1 MFVCPS
7 VGSFWQCGL
16 VLFWLL
22 WFYYSSFACQVGW
35 NNISDGIFSKNWAIT
50 GQRFLLHYCNKTTL
64 FRKLGIWI
72 FIWSWYWKFP
82 QLLQDIFKFLQ
93 FSELSWEDISYLV
106 TLGNISD
113 MVLLFNSRTF
123 YHKTSLTK
131 ENNTAERCSL
141 NILTV
146 KHARKHFF
154 KLDYM
159 IAFCIITKKNKKR
172 VSDNDQYACLANR
185 TYQRYGANMKRM
197 LNCENNFYP
206 SVQTIYRR
214 EILSAEPT
222 ASFRPSSSPFEP
234 HFQEKPP
241 RRNLLTWDL
250 ENCHSSSTAQGFRR
264 ISGNRVLA
272 KYGSNLGMPSWR

>member
-1 MFVCPS
+1 MEYFQKIERS
-7 VGSFWQCGL
+7 
-16 VLFWLL
+16 
-22 WFYYSSFACQVGW
+22 QVKG
-35 NNISDGIFSKNWAIT
+35 F
-50 GQRFLLHYCNKTTL
+50 LHYCNKTTL

-93 FSELSWEDISYLV
+93 FNELSWEDISYLV
-106 TLGNISD
+106 TLGNIND

-159 IAFCIITKKNKKR
+159 IAFCIITKKTRKGFQITTSTRVWPTERINVTGPTWRECWTVKTISTQVFKLYTAERSWVQNPLPLSGPLAALLSLISKK
-172 VSDNDQYACLANR
+172 N
-185 TYQRYGANMKRM
+185 
-197 LNCENNFYP
+197 
-206 SVQTIYRR
+206 
-214 EILSAEPT
+214 
-222 ASFRPSSSPFEP
+222 
-234 HFQEKPP
+234 HQEGI
-241 RRNLLTWDL
+241 
-250 ENCHSSSTAQGFRR
+250 C
-264 ISGNRVLA
+264 
-272 KYGSNLGMPSWR
+272 